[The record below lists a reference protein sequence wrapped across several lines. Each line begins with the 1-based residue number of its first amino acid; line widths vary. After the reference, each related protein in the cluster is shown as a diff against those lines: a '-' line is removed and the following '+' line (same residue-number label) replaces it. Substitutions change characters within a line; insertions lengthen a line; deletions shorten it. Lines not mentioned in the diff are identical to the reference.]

1 VRKAVLLSLLLLI
14 IFVAIGCSGQ
24 KKVNDETKA
33 EKNEESP
40 STHAASTVELN
51 SIDDLVKYAHAI
63 VYGTVKDVEAFSEG
77 TNEYSLK
84 IIEELKVGMD
94 AEEIYVYEI
103 DDTLQVG
110 ESYLLFLSSFDGGLF
125 PHPIYTSINKEAILR
140 VENKDITHDSPHLP
154 KNMTFNQTI
163 QEIKNSPNLTH
174 QIQPETDS
182 RLLSNTSLRQL
193 TDEADIIAEITPITF
208 IAENKY
214 MKVAE
219 VKVNKNHKGR
229 LDTENSVHLPAFVE
243 VDKEYLVYLTNDDGM
258 LIVNSIDNSV
268 INKSDQQKWDEA
280 MQLLED

>member
-1 VRKAVLLSLLLLI
+1 
-14 IFVAIGCSGQ
+14 
-24 KKVNDETKA
+24 
-33 EKNEESP
+33 
-40 STHAASTVELN
+40 
-51 SIDDLVKYAHAI
+51 
-63 VYGTVKDVEAFSEG
+63 
-77 TNEYSLK
+77 K

-243 VDKEYLVYLTNDDGM
+243 VDKEYLVYLTNDDGR
-258 LIVNSIDNSV
+258 LIVNSIDNSL
-268 INKSDQQKWDEA
+268 INKSDHQKWDEA
-280 MQLLED
+280 IQLLEYLRNYSEKESFIIRKIIGTEYTRHFRGDLFKNSVKHVHF